1 MNNIRFHIFGVPDG
15 FDIYQEVIDMENKS
29 YYQCFYDESIKE
41 QTRLAIN
48 RKPNGD
54 VSYTY
59 LKYHLYSNGNRP
71 NAFIG
76 LSVVFSNGYYADVS
90 SLYNLLEQTYNSILQ
105 KGKLLY
111 PIANGSSARFAVNKF
126 SDDPL
131 EIKRIESIVIGTLS
145 TKEYFAEYVPFDAS
159 FETGKQNAILKVP
172 FQIYDNENQEKEANL
187 LVVEKL
193 KQFSW
198 LSLSPDYIKKEEPIL
213 PGEVPSIKHAELDEE
228 LDPITKAQYINSF
241 ENYQSQVL
249 AAFEKL
255 VNKTDENL
263 TTNVKQLDS
272 IVKGILVSLREYGK
286 KQNELK
292 DLLDKYSGLADKLD
306 TLSDKLYELSKKQN
320 SHNKFDEYQ
329 QKQDDTEN
337 DNNNISERK
346 GGMWQRYLAVAGG
359 AIAVVCIIVFFCKP
373 YLLPDDNPV
382 VNPTGGD
389 VITTAT
395 EDSPTAGSS
404 QQSTQPEVNL
414 EELLA
419 KFNEALQN
427 NDFETAIDYYSQVVN
442 KDETQMR
449 KLDGIL
455 DKKFNTLIGDC
466 TFDLANN
473 LYIELTKIYDNADSY
488 IDELKSSFKSYIK
501 ANKSKV
507 DKKSVL
513 IDNIT
518 LAKSGN
524 YDYTGIDTDLAD
536 IKKLGTAPALNNDV
550 ELSVYCNDNN
560 TTSLKKTSD
569 VIEIEAGKLY
579 TVKKPQWEQNARFS
593 YDANISGIQ
602 LMPDGNG
609 QSAIIK
615 IKATE
620 SAIGKCV
627 SIHYKKS
634 GNIKFTFQI
643 KIIESRKMKAEDLKI

>member
-105 KGKLLY
+105 KGKLLN
-111 PIANGSSARFAVNKF
+111 PIANGSSARFTINKF

-145 TKEYFAEYVPFDAS
+145 TKEYFAEYVPFDTS

-172 FQIYDNENQEKEANL
+172 FQIYDSETQEKEANL
-187 LVVEKL
+187 LVIEKL
-193 KQFSW
+193 KKFSW

-213 PGEVPSIKHAELDEE
+213 PGEVPSIKHVELDEE
-228 LDPITKAQYINSF
+228 LDPVTKAQYINSF

-320 SHNKFDEYQ
+320 SHKYDEYQ
-329 QKQDDTEN
+329 HKQEDTEN
-337 DNNNISERK
+337 GNNNICERK

-373 YLLPDDNPV
+373 YWFPDNNPVDNPTDSD
-382 VNPTGGD
+382 VN
-389 VITTAT
+389 TTAMGNNP
-395 EDSPTAGSS
+395 DGRSS
-404 QQSTQPEVNL
+404 QESKSSEVNL

-419 KFNEALQN
+419 KFNEALQDN
-427 NDFETAIDYYSQVVN
+427 NFKTAIDYYSQVVN
-442 KDETQMR
+442 KDKNQMR
-449 KLDGIL
+449 KLDDSL
-455 DKKFNTLIGDC
+455 DEKFNTLIGDC
-466 TFDLANN
+466 AFDLAKK
-473 LYIELTKIYDNADSY
+473 LYIELTTIYENADSY
-488 IDELKSSFKSYIK
+488 IDELKSSFKNYVK

-507 DKKSVL
+507 GKKSAL
-513 IDNIT
+513 IKNIA
-518 LAKSGN
+518 LAKAGE
-524 YDYTGIDTDLAD
+524 YDYTGIDADLVE
-536 IKKLGTAPALNNDV
+536 IKNIGKTPQAPKVYNLALYYEGSETASKNPNSSEIIEVYLNRQYKIKNLQKESGARFINSIERDYG
-550 ELSVYCNDNN
+550 E
-560 TTSLKKTSD
+560 D
-569 VIEIEAGKLY
+569 VIKD
-579 TVKKPQWEQNARFS
+579 Q
-593 YDANISGIQ
+593 
-602 LMPDGNG
+602 G
-609 QSAIIK
+609 QSIQFK
-615 IKATE
+615 IKNAE
-620 SAIGKCV
+620 IGKV
-627 SIHYKKS
+627 FNLYYKRD
-634 GNIKFTFQI
+634 NQILFTIKL
-643 KIIESRKMKAEDLKI
+643 KVIEEKRTGMDLKID